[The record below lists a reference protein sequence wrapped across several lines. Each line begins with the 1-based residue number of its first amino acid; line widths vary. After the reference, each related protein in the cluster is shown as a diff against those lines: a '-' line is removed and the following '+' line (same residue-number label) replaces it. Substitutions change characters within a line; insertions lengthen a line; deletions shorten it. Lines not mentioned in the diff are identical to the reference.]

1 MEKYNQLREKF
12 KKMMF
17 GGHLVNMVVVPDVLA
32 AKIAEQEGY
41 DALFVAG
48 YAASADLLGMPDRG
62 ILDFGQ
68 QLDQLHRVCEAVDV
82 PVFADADTG
91 YGDTENV
98 KRTVQAFE
106 QAGAVGLFLEDQVWP
121 KRCGHM
127 ANKQVEP
134 TEVLEGKLKAAVSAR
149 QNDNF
154 LIMSRTDARQS
165 YGLDEAI
172 NRSKR
177 YHAAGSDMIFIEAPQ
192 SKAELQKV
200 AKTFPDVPLMA
211 NMIEGGA
218 TPLTSAQE
226 LDEMGYSI
234 LVHPN
239 DLTYVDSY
247 ADRMLLHELK
257 TTGKTTESQKR
268 MIEFPEFNQMVGLDK
283 LNALDQKYSKESM
296 KELLD

>member
-1 MEKYNQLREKF
+1 MEKYNQLRNKF
-12 KKMMF
+12 KQMMF

-32 AKIAEQEGY
+32 AKIAEQEGF

-91 YGDTENV
+91 YGDEENV
-98 KRTVQAFE
+98 KRTTRAFE

-149 QNDNF
+149 ENDNF

-192 SKAELQKV
+192 SKDELQKV
-200 AKTFPDVPLMA
+200 ADTFPEVPLMA

-218 TPLTSAQE
+218 TPLTSATE

-257 TTGKTTESQKR
+257 TTGKTDESQKR

-283 LNALDQKYSKESM
+283 LNALDQKYSQKSM
-296 KELLD
+296 KELLN

>member
-1 MEKYNQLREKF
+1 MEKYNQLRKKF

-283 LNALDQKYSKESM
+283 LNALDQKYSKKSM
-296 KELLD
+296 KAFLD